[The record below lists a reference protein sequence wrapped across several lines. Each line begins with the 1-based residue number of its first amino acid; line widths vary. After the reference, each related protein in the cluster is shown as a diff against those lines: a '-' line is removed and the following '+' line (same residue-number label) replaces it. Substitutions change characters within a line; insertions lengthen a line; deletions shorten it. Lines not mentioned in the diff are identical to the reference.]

1 MTTTIDLDLR
11 ARVEAFLIHETALL
25 DERRYP
31 EWIDL
36 FTADGVYWVPANRD
50 DTDPKTHVSLIYDNV
65 ARLKERLVRADS
77 GMFWAQDPPT
87 RATRVI
93 GNLLVERGDEG
104 LRATCKLVL
113 VTQRRGQSQ
122 LLSGTCRYALAE
134 ADGSFR
140 IHAKTVLLIQND
152 EPQLNLTF
160 LP

>member
-1 MTTTIDLDLR
+1 MTTAIDLELR

-31 EWIDL
+31 EWIEL
-36 FTADGVYWVPANRD
+36 FTPDGVYWVPANRD
-50 DTDPKTHVSLIYDNV
+50 DTDPRTHVSLIYDNV

-93 GNLLVERGDEG
+93 GNLSVAPDGADL
-104 LRATCKLVL
+104 LAACKLVL
-113 VTQRRGQSQ
+113 VTQRRGQAQ
-122 LLSGTCRYALAE
+122 TLSGTCTYQLTPAGDE
-134 ADGSFR
+134 FR
-140 IHAKTVLLIQND
+140 IRRKTVLLIQND

>member
-36 FTADGVYWVPANRD
+36 FTPDGVYWVPANRD

-93 GNLLVERGDEG
+93 GNLGVAPDGADL
-104 LRATCKLVL
+104 LATCKLVL

-122 LLSGTCRYALAE
+122 TLSGTCAYQLAPTG
-134 ADGSFR
+134 DDFR
-140 IHAKTVLLIQND
+140 IRRKTVLLIQND

>member
-1 MTTTIDLDLR
+1 MSAVIDLDLR

-31 EWIDL
+31 EWIEL
-36 FTADGVYWVPANRD
+36 FAPDGVYWVPANRD
-50 DTDPKTHVSLIYDNV
+50 DTDPRTHVSLIYDNV

-93 GNLLVERGDEG
+93 GNLRVGRSEEG
-104 LRATCKLVL
+104 LHAICKLVL

-122 LLSGTCRYALAE
+122 LLTGTSRYALIE
-134 ADGSFR
+134 TGGSFR
-140 IHAKTVLLIQND
+140 IQAKTVLLIQND

>member
-1 MTTTIDLDLR
+1 MTTIDLELR

-31 EWIDL
+31 EWIEL
-36 FTADGVYWVPANRD
+36 FTPDGVYWLPANRD

-93 GNLLVERGDEG
+93 GNLSVAPDGADL
-104 LRATCKLVL
+104 LASCKLVL
-113 VTQRRGQSQ
+113 VTQRRGQAQ
-122 LLSGTCRYALAE
+122 TLSGTCTYALARHGDE
-134 ADGSFR
+134 FR
-140 IHAKTVLLIQND
+140 IRRKTVLLIQND

>member
-1 MTTTIDLDLR
+1 MPVITDLVLR
-11 ARVEAFLIHETALL
+11 TRVEAFLIHETALL

-36 FTADGVYWVPANRD
+36 FTPDGVYWVPANRD
-50 DTDPKTHVSLIYDNV
+50 DTDPGTHVSLIYDNV

-93 GNLLVERGDEG
+93 GNLLVKRRDEG
-104 LRATCKLVL
+104 LLARCKLVL

-122 LLSGTCRYALAE
+122 LLSGTCTYQLAE
-134 ADGSFR
+134 HGDGYR
-140 IHAKTVLLIQND
+140 IRHKTVLLIQND

>member
-1 MTTTIDLDLR
+1 MPVNIDLALL

-25 DERRYP
+25 GERRYP

-36 FTADGVYWVPANRD
+36 FTPDGVYWVPANRD
-50 DTDPKTHVSLIYDNV
+50 DTDPRTHVSLIYDNV

-77 GMFWAQDPPT
+77 GMFWSQDPPT
-87 RATRVI
+87 RATRFI
-93 GNLLVERGDEG
+93 GNLGVVPDGDG
-104 LRATCKLVL
+104 WLATCKLVL

-122 LLSGTCRYALAE
+122 ILSGTCTYQLA
-134 ADGSFR
+134 AHGDGCR
-140 IHAKTVLLIQND
+140 IRRKTVLLIQND